1 MARLEQK
8 PRNAFKY
15 LVFWEEIN
23 LTQPRK
29 KAFRV
34 NREYPK
40 ILRNRKQRIARRLDP
55 KRRWSEQPGPMMK
68 ASNIHFEMAERGR
81 ALNYGGIGA
90 IHLMG
95 QRLGLAEEIDSRLQ
109 LLKRHLPY
117 HESDHVLNLAY
128 NALLDGQRLEDIE
141 LRRNDE
147 AFLDG
152 LGAQRIPDP
161 TTSGDFTRRFH
172 EDSVLELMEAINA
185 TRQRVWEKQP
195 PDFLQQAFI
204 DTDGTLAGTLG
215 ECKGGMALSYK
226 GIWGYAPLI
235 ITLANTREVLYLVN
249 RPGNVVSH
257 EGCVPWI
264 DRAIE
269 LVRPRAAEITLRGDT
284 DFTLSAELDRWDGQ
298 GIKFI
303 FGMDAH
309 PKVVQLAESLPET
322 KWKPLERLAR
332 YEIATEPRRKPQ
344 RIKESIV
351 RFKGYRNKKLVGE
364 SVAEFEYQ
372 PNKCGRRYRLVVV
385 RKNISVQ
392 KGEMVLL
399 EDVKY
404 FFYITN
410 HTKYCAEQI
419 VALANQ
425 RCDQEN
431 VIEQLKNGVNAMRM
445 PVDDLLSNWAYMVMS
460 ALAWNLKAWYGLLM
474 PNRQRGL
481 ELLGMEFRRFL
492 HRHRALAGS
501 DRSQWAADYLSDHGL
516 QQLAERL
523 LRQLGESSP
532 DGACLKQG
540 LLTNFALPQGT
551 IQVPG
556 AEFCLGEQQIR
567 GSKRL

>member
-1 MARLEQK
+1 VIERRDWNK
-8 PRNAFKY
+8 KTRNAFKY
-15 LVFWEEIN
+15 LVFWEEIK

-34 NREYPK
+34 NRDYPK

-95 QRLGLAEEIDSRLQ
+95 QRLGLAEEIDSRLE

-161 TTSGDFTRRFH
+161 TTSGDFTRRFNQ
-172 EDSVLELMEAINA
+172 DSVLELMEAINA

-269 LVRPRAAEITLRGDT
+269 LVRQRAAEITLRGDT

-309 PKVVQLAESLPET
+309 PKVVQMAESLPET
-322 KWKPLERLAR
+322 AWKPLERLAR

-344 RIKESIV
+344 RIKEAIV
-351 RFKGYRNKKLVGE
+351 RFKGYTNKKLVGE
-364 SVAEFEYQ
+364 SVAEFNYQ
-372 PNKCGRRYRLVVV
+372 PIKCGRSYRLVVV

-399 EDVKY
+399 EDIKY

-410 HTKYCAEQI
+410 HSAYCAEQI

-492 HRHRALAGS
+492 HLIVLLPAQIV
-501 DRSQWAADYLSDHGL
+501 RSGRRIIYRIMGYNSWLKDFFASW
-516 QQLAERL
+516 EN
-523 LRQLGESSP
+523 LRRMAP
-532 DGACLKQG
+532 A
-540 LLTNFALPQGT
+540 
-551 IQVPG
+551 
-556 AEFCLGEQQIR
+556 
-567 GSKRL
+567 

>member
-1 MARLEQK
+1 
-8 PRNAFKY
+8 
-15 LVFWEEIN
+15 
-23 LTQPRK
+23 
-29 KAFRV
+29 
-34 NREYPK
+34 
-40 ILRNRKQRIARRLDP
+40 
-55 KRRWSEQPGPMMK
+55 MK
-68 ASNIHFEMAERGR
+68 ATNIHFEMAGRGR

-95 QRLGLAEEIDSRLQ
+95 QRLGLAEQIDSRLK

-161 TTSGDFTRRFH
+161 TTSGDFTRRFN
-172 EDSVLELMEAINA
+172 EDSILELMEAINA
-185 TRQRVWEKQP
+185 TRQGVWEKQP
-195 PDFLQQAFI
+195 EDFLRQAFV
-204 DTDGTLAGTLG
+204 DVDGTYAPTLG

-249 RPGNVVSH
+249 RPGNVISH

-269 LVRPRAAEITLRGDT
+269 LLRPVAAEITLRGDT
-284 DFTLSAELDRWDGQ
+284 DFTLSAQLDRWDGQ

-303 FGMDAH
+303 FGLDAH
-309 PKVVQLAESLPET
+309 PKVVQLAASLPET
-322 KWKPLERLAR
+322 AWKGLERLAG
-332 YEIATEPRRKPQ
+332 YEIATEPRRKPP
-344 RIKESIV
+344 RFKEAIV
-351 RFKGYRNKKLVGE
+351 RFKGYTNKKLVGE
-364 SVAEFEYQ
+364 SVTEFNYQ
-372 PNKCGRRYRLVVV
+372 PSKCGRSYRLVVV

-399 EDVKY
+399 EDIKY

-410 HTKYCAEQI
+410 HSRYSAEQI
-419 VALANQ
+419 VGLANQ

-492 HRHRALAGS
+492 HLIVLLPAQIV
-501 DRSQWAADYLSDHGL
+501 RSGRRIIYRIMGYNSWLKDFFASW
-516 QQLAERL
+516 EN
-523 LRQLGESSP
+523 LRRMAP
-532 DGACLKQG
+532 A
-540 LLTNFALPQGT
+540 
-551 IQVPG
+551 
-556 AEFCLGEQQIR
+556 
-567 GSKRL
+567 

>member
-1 MARLEQK
+1 VIERRDWNKKA
-8 PRNAFKY
+8 RNAFKY

-34 NREYPK
+34 NRDYPK

-55 KRRWSEQPGPMMK
+55 KRRWSEQPSPMMS

-95 QRLGLAEEIDSRLQ
+95 QRLGLAKEIDSRLQ

-152 LGAQRIPDP
+152 LGTQRIPDP
-161 TTSGDFTRRFH
+161 TTSGDFTRRFNQ
-172 EDSVLELMEAINA
+172 DSVLELMEAINA

-195 PDFLQQAFI
+195 EDFLQQAFI

-215 ECKGGMALSYK
+215 ECKRGMALSYK

-309 PKVVQLAESLPET
+309 PKVVQMAESLPET
-322 KWKPLERLAR
+322 AWKPLERLAR

-344 RIKESIV
+344 RIKEAIV
-351 RFKGYRNKKLVGE
+351 RFKGYTNKKLVGE
-364 SVAEFEYQ
+364 SVAEFNYQ
-372 PNKCGRRYRLVVV
+372 PLKCGRSYRLVVV

-474 PNRQRGL
+474 PDRQRGL
-481 ELLGMEFRRFL
+481 ELVGMEFRRFL
-492 HRHRALAGS
+492 HLIVLLPAQIV
-501 DRSQWAADYLSDHGL
+501 RSGRRIIYRIMGYNSWLKDFFASW
-516 QQLAERL
+516 EN
-523 LRQLGESSP
+523 LRRMAP
-532 DGACLKQG
+532 A
-540 LLTNFALPQGT
+540 
-551 IQVPG
+551 
-556 AEFCLGEQQIR
+556 
-567 GSKRL
+567 